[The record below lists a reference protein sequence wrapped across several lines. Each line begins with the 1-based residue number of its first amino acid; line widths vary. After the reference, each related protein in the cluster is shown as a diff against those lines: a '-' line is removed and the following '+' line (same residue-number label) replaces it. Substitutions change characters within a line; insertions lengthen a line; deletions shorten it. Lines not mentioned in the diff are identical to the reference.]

1 MSSKDF
7 FSQPTLPKSPGETA
21 YQQVCEA
28 LEDWS
33 SRVYAQNTP
42 WTATNEARRARR
54 VATLTSLK
62 EFWES
67 HHRYSPSQLALID
80 RVATT
85 E

>member
-1 MSSKDF
+1 MTSKDF
-7 FSQPTLPKSPGETA
+7 FSQPASPAPPNSEA

-33 SRVYAQNTP
+33 SRTYVQNAP
-42 WTATNEARRARR
+42 WTETNETRRAKR
-54 VATLTSLK
+54 VETLESLK
-62 EFWES
+62 EWWETKGY
-67 HHRYSPSQLALID
+67 YSRKQLELIE